1 MAYRPGWVDHLIG
14 WHVYPLGFVGAP
26 ARLES
31 QEVSHRLAHLG
42 AWLDHAVALGCSSL
56 ALGPV
61 FSSASHGY
69 DTLDYFTIDPR
80 LGDDD
85 DFDHLL
91 QAAHARGLSVLLDG
105 VFNHV
110 SRRNR
115 IVQDAQSAG
124 PDSDAGRM
132 VRWCAGRL
140 DVFEGHSDLVALN
153 HDNPAVREHVTRIMN
168 YWCGRGVDG
177 WRLDAA
183 YSVNPEFWAAV
194 LPSVREKYP
203 DVWIFGEVIHGDYA
217 SIVRASGMDSVT
229 QYELWKGIWSSIES
243 RNFFELDHALGRHN
257 EFSDAFTPMT
267 FVGNHDVT
275 RIASRVGQDGAV
287 LATAILATIGGIPLI
302 YYGDELAYRGVKEE
316 RFGGDDDIRPV
327 FPASPADLSNLGA
340 DTLRAHQSLLGL
352 RRRHPWLVDAR
363 TESLDLTN
371 ERYVYRT
378 GVPGSN
384 LLSSNLMCA
393 MAARFSSGKPVRSFG
408 LAEPDPC
415 DRHRP
420 GQSPPKRSRV

>member
-1 MAYRPGWVDHLIG
+1 M
-14 WHVYPLGFVGAP
+14 
-26 ARLES
+26 
-31 QEVSHRLAHLG
+31 
-42 AWLDHAVALGCSSL
+42 

-132 VRWCAGRL
+132 VRWCAGHL

-302 YYGDELAYRGVKEE
+302 YYGDELASRGVKEE

-340 DTLRAHQSLLGL
+340 DTLRAHQNLLGL

-378 GVPGSN
+378 GVPGVEPLIVELDVRDGCSV
-384 LLSSNLMCA
+384 LIREA
-393 MAARFSSGKPVRSFG
+393 GQVVWSSG
-408 LAEPDPC
+408 A
-415 DRHRP
+415 
-420 GQSPPKRSRV
+420 

>member
-1 MAYRPGWVDHLIG
+1 MVYRPGWVNHLIG

-26 ARLES
+26 TRLES
-31 QEVSHRLAHLG
+31 QEVSHRLAHLE
-42 AWLDHAVALGCSSL
+42 AWLDHAVALGCSGL

-194 LPSVREKYP
+194 LPPVREKHP

-378 GVPGSN
+378 GVPGVEPLIVELDVRDGCSV
-384 LLSSNLMCA
+384 LI
-393 MAARFSSGKPVRSFG
+393 REVGQVVWSSG
-408 LAEPDPC
+408 A
-415 DRHRP
+415 
-420 GQSPPKRSRV
+420 

>member
-14 WHVYPLGFVGAP
+14 WHVYPLGFVGAST
-26 ARLES
+26 RLES
-31 QEVSHRLAHLG
+31 QEVSHRLAHLE
-42 AWLDHAVALGCSSL
+42 AWLDHAVALGCSGL

-132 VRWCAGRL
+132 VRWCAGHL

-257 EFSDAFTPMT
+257 EFSDVFTPVT

-302 YYGDELAYRGVKEE
+302 YYGDELASRGVKEE

-340 DTLRAHQSLLGL
+340 DTLRAHQNLLGL

-378 GVPGSN
+378 GVPGVEPLIVELDVRDGCSV
-384 LLSSNLMCA
+384 LIREA
-393 MAARFSSGKPVRSFG
+393 GQVVWSSG
-408 LAEPDPC
+408 A
-415 DRHRP
+415 
-420 GQSPPKRSRV
+420 

>member
-132 VRWCAGRL
+132 VRSCAGRL

-302 YYGDELAYRGVKEE
+302 YYGDELASRGVKEE

-340 DTLRAHQSLLGL
+340 DTLRAHQNLLGL

-378 GVPGSN
+378 GVPGVEPLIVELDVRDGCSV
-384 LLSSNLMCA
+384 LIREA
-393 MAARFSSGKPVRSFG
+393 GQVIWSSG
-408 LAEPDPC
+408 A
-415 DRHRP
+415 
-420 GQSPPKRSRV
+420 SPL

>member
-61 FSSASHGY
+61 CSSASHGY

-132 VRWCAGRL
+132 VRWCEGHL

-217 SIVRASGMDSVT
+217 GIVRASGMDSVT

-378 GVPGSN
+378 GVPGVEPLIVELDVRDGCSV
-384 LLSSNLMCA
+384 LIREA
-393 MAARFSSGKPVRSFG
+393 GQVVWSSG
-408 LAEPDPC
+408 A
-415 DRHRP
+415 
-420 GQSPPKRSRV
+420 

>member
-85 DFDHLL
+85 DFDHLV

-378 GVPGSN
+378 GVPGVEPLIVELDVRDGCSV
-384 LLSSNLMCA
+384 LIREA
-393 MAARFSSGKPVRSFG
+393 GQVVWSSG
-408 LAEPDPC
+408 A
-415 DRHRP
+415 
-420 GQSPPKRSRV
+420 

>member
-132 VRWCAGRL
+132 VRWCEGHL

-378 GVPGSN
+378 GVPGVEPLIVELDVRDGCSV
-384 LLSSNLMCA
+384 LIREA
-393 MAARFSSGKPVRSFG
+393 GQVVWSSG
-408 LAEPDPC
+408 A
-415 DRHRP
+415 
-420 GQSPPKRSRV
+420 

>member
-91 QAAHARGLSVLLDG
+91 QAAYARGLSVLLDG

-378 GVPGSN
+378 GVPGVEPLIVELDVRDGCSV
-384 LLSSNLMCA
+384 LIREA
-393 MAARFSSGKPVRSFG
+393 DQVVWSSG
-408 LAEPDPC
+408 A
-415 DRHRP
+415 
-420 GQSPPKRSRV
+420 

>member
-26 ARLES
+26 TRLES
-31 QEVSHRLAHLG
+31 QEVSHRLAHLE
-42 AWLDHAVALGCSSL
+42 AWLDHAVALGCSGL

-132 VRWCAGRL
+132 VRWCEGHL

-194 LPSVREKYP
+194 LPPVREKHP

-217 SIVRASGMDSVT
+217 GIVRASGMDSVT

-257 EFSDAFTPMT
+257 EFSDVFTPVT

-302 YYGDELAYRGVKEE
+302 YYGDELASRGVKEE

-340 DTLRAHQSLLGL
+340 DTLRAHQNLLGL

-378 GVPGSN
+378 GVPGVEPLIVELDVRDGCSV
-384 LLSSNLMCA
+384 LIREA
-393 MAARFSSGKPVRSFG
+393 GQVIWSSG
-408 LAEPDPC
+408 A
-415 DRHRP
+415 
-420 GQSPPKRSRV
+420 SPL

>member
-31 QEVSHRLAHLG
+31 QEASHRLAHLG

-378 GVPGSN
+378 GVPGVEPLIVELDVRDGCSV
-384 LLSSNLMCA
+384 LIREA
-393 MAARFSSGKPVRSFG
+393 GQVVWSSG
-408 LAEPDPC
+408 A
-415 DRHRP
+415 
-420 GQSPPKRSRV
+420 

>member
-14 WHVYPLGFVGAP
+14 WHGYPLGFVGAP

-132 VRWCAGRL
+132 VRWCEGHL

-194 LPSVREKYP
+194 LPPVREKHP

-217 SIVRASGMDSVT
+217 GIVRASGMDSVT

-257 EFSDAFTPMT
+257 EFSDVFTPVT

-378 GVPGSN
+378 GVPGVEPLIVELDVRDGCSV
-384 LLSSNLMCA
+384 LIREA
-393 MAARFSSGKPVRSFG
+393 GQVIWSSG
-408 LAEPDPC
+408 A
-415 DRHRP
+415 
-420 GQSPPKRSRV
+420 SPL

>member
-14 WHVYPLGFVGAP
+14 WHVYPLGFVGAST
-26 ARLES
+26 RLES
-31 QEVSHRLAHLG
+31 QEVSHRLAHLE
-42 AWLDHAVALGCSSL
+42 AWLDHAVALGCSGL

-194 LPSVREKYP
+194 LPPVREKHP

-217 SIVRASGMDSVT
+217 GIVRASGMDSVT

-327 FPASPADLSNLGA
+327 FPANPADLSNLGA
-340 DTLRAHQSLLGL
+340 DTLRAHQNLLGL

-378 GVPGSN
+378 GVPGVEPLIVELDVRDGCSV
-384 LLSSNLMCA
+384 LIREA
-393 MAARFSSGKPVRSFG
+393 GQVVWSSG
-408 LAEPDPC
+408 A
-415 DRHRP
+415 
-420 GQSPPKRSRV
+420 

>member
-132 VRWCAGRL
+132 VRWCAGHL

-378 GVPGSN
+378 GVPGVEPLIVELDVRDGCSV
-384 LLSSNLMCA
+384 LIREA
-393 MAARFSSGKPVRSFG
+393 GQVVWSSG
-408 LAEPDPC
+408 A
-415 DRHRP
+415 
-420 GQSPPKRSRV
+420 

>member
-267 FVGNHDVT
+267 FVGNHDVI

-378 GVPGSN
+378 GVPGVEPLIVELDVRDGCSV
-384 LLSSNLMCA
+384 LIREA
-393 MAARFSSGKPVRSFG
+393 GQVVWSSG
-408 LAEPDPC
+408 A
-415 DRHRP
+415 
-420 GQSPPKRSRV
+420 

>member
-257 EFSDAFTPMT
+257 EFSDVFTPVT

-302 YYGDELAYRGVKEE
+302 YYGDELASRGVKEE

-340 DTLRAHQSLLGL
+340 DTLRAHQNLLGL
-352 RRRHPWLVDAR
+352 RRRHPWLVDVR

-378 GVPGSN
+378 GVPGVEPLIVELDVRDGCSV
-384 LLSSNLMCA
+384 LIREA
-393 MAARFSSGKPVRSFG
+393 GQVIWSSG
-408 LAEPDPC
+408 A
-415 DRHRP
+415 
-420 GQSPPKRSRV
+420 SPL

>member
-124 PDSDAGRM
+124 PDSDAGRR
-132 VRWCAGRL
+132 VRSCAGRL

-378 GVPGSN
+378 GVPGVEPLIVELDVRDGCSV
-384 LLSSNLMCA
+384 LIREA
-393 MAARFSSGKPVRSFG
+393 GQVVWSSG
-408 LAEPDPC
+408 A
-415 DRHRP
+415 
-420 GQSPPKRSRV
+420 

>member
-14 WHVYPLGFVGAP
+14 WHVYPLGFVGAST
-26 ARLES
+26 RLES

-132 VRWCAGRL
+132 VRWCEGHL

-217 SIVRASGMDSVT
+217 GIVRASGMDSVT

-257 EFSDAFTPMT
+257 EFSDVFTPVT

-302 YYGDELAYRGVKEE
+302 YYGDELASRGVKEE

-340 DTLRAHQSLLGL
+340 DTLRAHQNLLGL

-378 GVPGSN
+378 GVPGVEPLIVELDVRDGCSV
-384 LLSSNLMCA
+384 LI
-393 MAARFSSGKPVRSFG
+393 REVGQVVWSSG
-408 LAEPDPC
+408 A
-415 DRHRP
+415 
-420 GQSPPKRSRV
+420 

>member
-217 SIVRASGMDSVT
+217 GIVRASGMDSVT

-340 DTLRAHQSLLGL
+340 DTLRAHQNLLGL

-378 GVPGSN
+378 GVPGVEPLIVELDVRDGCSV
-384 LLSSNLMCA
+384 LIREA
-393 MAARFSSGKPVRSFG
+393 GQVVWSSG
-408 LAEPDPC
+408 A
-415 DRHRP
+415 
-420 GQSPPKRSRV
+420 

>member
-26 ARLES
+26 TRLES
-31 QEVSHRLAHLG
+31 QEVSHRLAHLE
-42 AWLDHAVALGCSSL
+42 AWLDHAVALGCSGL

-132 VRWCAGRL
+132 VRWCAGHL

-340 DTLRAHQSLLGL
+340 DTLRAHQNLLGL

-363 TESLDLTN
+363 TEPLDLTN

-378 GVPGSN
+378 GVPGVEPLIVELDVRNGCSV
-384 LLSSNLMCA
+384 LIREA
-393 MAARFSSGKPVRSFG
+393 GQVVWSSG
-408 LAEPDPC
+408 A
-415 DRHRP
+415 
-420 GQSPPKRSRV
+420 

>member
-14 WHVYPLGFVGAP
+14 WHVYPLGFIGAP

-378 GVPGSN
+378 GVPGVEPLIVELDVRDGCSV
-384 LLSSNLMCA
+384 LIREA
-393 MAARFSSGKPVRSFG
+393 GQVVWSSG
-408 LAEPDPC
+408 A
-415 DRHRP
+415 
-420 GQSPPKRSRV
+420 

>member
-69 DTLDYFTIDPR
+69 DTLDYFPIDPR
-80 LGDDD
+80 LGNDD

-378 GVPGSN
+378 GVPGVEPLIVELDVRDGCSV
-384 LLSSNLMCA
+384 LIREA
-393 MAARFSSGKPVRSFG
+393 GQVVWSSG
-408 LAEPDPC
+408 A
-415 DRHRP
+415 
-420 GQSPPKRSRV
+420 

>member
-14 WHVYPLGFVGAP
+14 WHVYPLGFVGAST
-26 ARLES
+26 RLES

-194 LPSVREKYP
+194 LPPVREKHP

-378 GVPGSN
+378 GVPGVEPLIVELDVRDGCSV
-384 LLSSNLMCA
+384 LIREA
-393 MAARFSSGKPVRSFG
+393 GQVVWSSG
-408 LAEPDPC
+408 A
-415 DRHRP
+415 
-420 GQSPPKRSRV
+420 

>member
-1 MAYRPGWVDHLIG
+1 MAYRAGWVDHLIG

-378 GVPGSN
+378 GVPGVEPLIVELDVRDGCSV
-384 LLSSNLMCA
+384 LIREA
-393 MAARFSSGKPVRSFG
+393 GQVVWSSG
-408 LAEPDPC
+408 A
-415 DRHRP
+415 
-420 GQSPPKRSRV
+420 

>member
-124 PDSDAGRM
+124 TDSDAGRM

-378 GVPGSN
+378 GVPGVEPLIVELDVRDGCSV
-384 LLSSNLMCA
+384 LIREA
-393 MAARFSSGKPVRSFG
+393 GQVVWSSG
-408 LAEPDPC
+408 A
-415 DRHRP
+415 
-420 GQSPPKRSRV
+420 

>member
-378 GVPGSN
+378 LVPGVEPLIVELDVRDGCSV
-384 LLSSNLMCA
+384 LIREA
-393 MAARFSSGKPVRSFG
+393 GQVVWSSG
-408 LAEPDPC
+408 A
-415 DRHRP
+415 
-420 GQSPPKRSRV
+420 

>member
-14 WHVYPLGFVGAP
+14 WHVYPLGFVGAST
-26 ARLES
+26 RLES
-31 QEVSHRLAHLG
+31 QEVSHRLAHLE
-42 AWLDHAVALGCSSL
+42 AWLDHAVALGCSGL

-257 EFSDAFTPMT
+257 EFSDVFTPVT

-340 DTLRAHQSLLGL
+340 DTLRAHQNLLGL

-378 GVPGSN
+378 GVPGVEPLIVELDVRDGCSV
-384 LLSSNLMCA
+384 LIREA
-393 MAARFSSGKPVRSFG
+393 GQVIWSSG
-408 LAEPDPC
+408 A
-415 DRHRP
+415 
-420 GQSPPKRSRV
+420 SPL

>member
-14 WHVYPLGFVGAP
+14 WHVYPLGFVGAST
-26 ARLES
+26 RLES

-194 LPSVREKYP
+194 LPPVREKHP

-217 SIVRASGMDSVT
+217 GIVRASGMDSVT

-257 EFSDAFTPMT
+257 EFSDVFTPVT

-302 YYGDELAYRGVKEE
+302 YYGDELASRGVKEE

-340 DTLRAHQSLLGL
+340 DTLRAHQNLLGL

-378 GVPGSN
+378 GVPGVEPLIVELDVRDGCSV
-384 LLSSNLMCA
+384 LIREA
-393 MAARFSSGKPVRSFG
+393 GQVIWSSG
-408 LAEPDPC
+408 A
-415 DRHRP
+415 
-420 GQSPPKRSRV
+420 SPL

>member
-31 QEVSHRLAHLG
+31 QEVSHRLAHLE
-42 AWLDHAVALGCSSL
+42 AWLDHAVALGCSGL

-132 VRWCAGRL
+132 VRWCEGHL

-194 LPSVREKYP
+194 LPPVREKHP

-217 SIVRASGMDSVT
+217 GIVRASGMDSVT

-257 EFSDAFTPMT
+257 EFSDVFTPVT

-302 YYGDELAYRGVKEE
+302 YYGDELASRGVKEE

-340 DTLRAHQSLLGL
+340 DTLRAHQNLLGL

-378 GVPGSN
+378 GVPGVEPLVVELDVRDGCSV
-384 LLSSNLMCA
+384 LIREA
-393 MAARFSSGKPVRSFG
+393 GQVIWSSG
-408 LAEPDPC
+408 A
-415 DRHRP
+415 
-420 GQSPPKRSRV
+420 SPL

>member
-340 DTLRAHQSLLGL
+340 DTLRAHQNLLGL

-378 GVPGSN
+378 GVPGVEPLIVELDVRDGCSV
-384 LLSSNLMCA
+384 LI
-393 MAARFSSGKPVRSFG
+393 REVGQVVWSSG
-408 LAEPDPC
+408 A
-415 DRHRP
+415 
-420 GQSPPKRSRV
+420 

>member
-42 AWLDHAVALGCSSL
+42 AWLDHAVALGCSGL

-132 VRWCAGRL
+132 VRWCEGHL

-194 LPSVREKYP
+194 LPPVREKHP

-378 GVPGSN
+378 GVPGVEPLIVELDVRDGCSV
-384 LLSSNLMCA
+384 LIREA
-393 MAARFSSGKPVRSFG
+393 GQVIWSSG
-408 LAEPDPC
+408 A
-415 DRHRP
+415 
-420 GQSPPKRSRV
+420 SPL

>member
-14 WHVYPLGFVGAP
+14 WHVYPLGFVGAST
-26 ARLES
+26 RLES
-31 QEVSHRLAHLG
+31 QEVSHRLAHLE
-42 AWLDHAVALGCSSL
+42 AWLDHAVALGCSGL

-378 GVPGSN
+378 GVPGVEPLIVELDVRDGCSV
-384 LLSSNLMCA
+384 LI
-393 MAARFSSGKPVRSFG
+393 REVGQVVWSSG
-408 LAEPDPC
+408 A
-415 DRHRP
+415 
-420 GQSPPKRSRV
+420 

>member
-132 VRWCAGRL
+132 VRSCAGRL

-194 LPSVREKYP
+194 LPPVREKHP

-217 SIVRASGMDSVT
+217 GIVRASGMDSVT

-302 YYGDELAYRGVKEE
+302 YYGDELASRGVKEE

-340 DTLRAHQSLLGL
+340 DTLRAHQNLLGL

-378 GVPGSN
+378 GVPGVEPLIVELDVRDGCSV
-384 LLSSNLMCA
+384 LIREA
-393 MAARFSSGKPVRSFG
+393 GQVIWSSG
-408 LAEPDPC
+408 A
-415 DRHRP
+415 
-420 GQSPPKRSRV
+420 SPL

>member
-194 LPSVREKYP
+194 LPPVREKHP

-257 EFSDAFTPMT
+257 EFSDVFTPVT

-378 GVPGSN
+378 GVPGVEPLIVELDVRDGCSV
-384 LLSSNLMCA
+384 LI
-393 MAARFSSGKPVRSFG
+393 REVGQVVWSSG
-408 LAEPDPC
+408 A
-415 DRHRP
+415 
-420 GQSPPKRSRV
+420 

>member
-69 DTLDYFTIDPR
+69 DTLDYITIDPR

-378 GVPGSN
+378 GVPGVEPLIVELDVRDGCSV
-384 LLSSNLMCA
+384 LIREA
-393 MAARFSSGKPVRSFG
+393 GQVVWSSG
-408 LAEPDPC
+408 A
-415 DRHRP
+415 
-420 GQSPPKRSRV
+420 

>member
-217 SIVRASGMDSVT
+217 GIVRASGMDSVT

-257 EFSDAFTPMT
+257 EFSDVFTPVT

-378 GVPGSN
+378 GVPGVEPLIVELDVRDGCSV
-384 LLSSNLMCA
+384 LIREA
-393 MAARFSSGKPVRSFG
+393 GQVVWSSG
-408 LAEPDPC
+408 A
-415 DRHRP
+415 
-420 GQSPPKRSRV
+420 

>member
-194 LPSVREKYP
+194 LPSVREKHP

-217 SIVRASGMDSVT
+217 GIVRASGMDSVT

-378 GVPGSN
+378 GVPGVEPLIVELDVRDGCSV
-384 LLSSNLMCA
+384 LIREA
-393 MAARFSSGKPVRSFG
+393 GQVVWSSG
-408 LAEPDPC
+408 A
-415 DRHRP
+415 
-420 GQSPPKRSRV
+420 

>member
-302 YYGDELAYRGVKEE
+302 YYGDELASRGVKEE

-340 DTLRAHQSLLGL
+340 DTLRAHQNLLGL
-352 RRRHPWLVDAR
+352 RRRHPWLVDVR

-378 GVPGSN
+378 GVPGVEPLIVELDVRDGCSV
-384 LLSSNLMCA
+384 LIREA
-393 MAARFSSGKPVRSFG
+393 GQVIWSSG
-408 LAEPDPC
+408 A
-415 DRHRP
+415 
-420 GQSPPKRSRV
+420 SPL

>member
-194 LPSVREKYP
+194 LPPVREKHP

-257 EFSDAFTPMT
+257 EFSDVFTPVT

-378 GVPGSN
+378 GVPGVEPLIVELDVRDGCSV
-384 LLSSNLMCA
+384 LIREA
-393 MAARFSSGKPVRSFG
+393 GQVVWSSG
-408 LAEPDPC
+408 A
-415 DRHRP
+415 
-420 GQSPPKRSRV
+420 